1 MRYNVIAIE
10 REYASGGS
18 EAGQK
23 LSMKLGIPCYGRE
36 ILEEVARMEGTTPGQ
51 IEHLEETATNSFLY
65 SIAMIS
71 KAATGDS
78 TGLSR
83 ESALY
88 LAEARVITEMVAQ
101 GPCILV
107 GRCAGWVL
115 KERNDLLRVFIH
127 ADMEKR
133 KERAVSE
140 YGISAD
146 KAENV
151 LKRFDKRRSNFY
163 SANSGR
169 KWDNKEGYDLILDS
183 GRLSIDKCVD
193 IICEAVK

>member
-18 EAGQK
+18 EIGAR
-23 LSMKLGIPCYGRE
+23 LSKRLGIPCYGRE
-36 ILEEVARMEGTTPGQ
+36 ILEEVAEMEGTTPGQ

-71 KAATGDS
+71 KAATGDN

-88 LAEARVITEMVAQ
+88 LAEAKVITDFVAQ

-107 GRCAGWVL
+107 GRCAGWIL
-115 KERNDLLRVFIH
+115 RARKDLLRVFIH
-127 ADMEKR
+127 ADMEYR
-133 KERAVSE
+133 RNRALKS
-140 YGISAD
+140 YGLEEARVD
-146 KAENV
+146 AV

-163 SANSGR
+163 GANSGR
-169 KWDNKEGYDLILDS
+169 KWDNKEGYDIILDS
-183 GRLSIDKCVD
+183 STLGIAKCVD
-193 IICEAVK
+193 LICEAVK

>member
-1 MRYNVIAIE
+1 
-10 REYASGGS
+10 
-18 EAGQK
+18 
-23 LSMKLGIPCYGRE
+23 
-36 ILEEVARMEGTTPGQ
+36 
-51 IEHLEETATNSFLY
+51 
-65 SIAMIS
+65 
-71 KAATGDS
+71 
-78 TGLSR
+78 
-83 ESALY
+83 
-88 LAEARVITEMVAQ
+88 
-101 GPCILV
+101 
-107 GRCAGWVL
+107 
-115 KERNDLLRVFIH
+115 
-127 ADMEKR
+127 MEKR

-169 KWDNKEGYDLILDS
+169 KWDNKEGYDMILDS